1 VSDSIWIAVIIAAGL
16 FFTVCAS
23 AKIIGQ
29 TFENVIRHSTQ
40 SVSGLNTPSDRVVDT
55 LVTTTDR
62 LMAQNAMLMET
73 LSAMSEAGHRILIER
88 NQTDLRLAQVE
99 AAHIEATSAA
109 VRSSFSTEGKQEP
122 QAWSDTAN

>member
-1 VSDSIWIAVIIAAGL
+1 MSDSIWIAVIIAAGL
-16 FFTVCAS
+16 FFTVCIS

-88 NQTDLRLAQVE
+88 NQTDLRLAQVGRRF
-99 AAHIEATSAA
+99 IEATSAA
-109 VRSSFSTEGKQEP
+109 VRSSFSTEETG
-122 QAWSDTAN
+122 TAGVV